1 MRDLEIFKE
10 GPGGCQY
17 DNERVQMVYDKI
29 IPRIEKRF
37 EIIFSSKLGRKG
49 LLVNVDF
56 ASLQMEPLMPLVQLC
71 DDANV
76 GIVALIQCQDPDCYM
91 GYSKSQMSGIH
102 RSEQNQARL
111 LALRME
117 QTVGTGHYNLYFSTG
132 DDLDLPIFIILKR
145 KD

>member
-1 MRDLEIFKE
+1 MKDLTIFKE

-17 DNERVQMVYDKI
+17 DNTQIQAIYDKI

-49 LLVNVDF
+49 LLTTVDF
-56 ASLQMEPLMPLVQLC
+56 AGQQMDPLMPLIELC
-71 DDANV
+71 DSAKI
-76 GIVALIQCQDPDCYM
+76 GIIALLQDQNPDHYM
-91 GYSKSQMSGIH
+91 GYSKSQMAGIH

-117 QTVGTGHYNLYFSTG
+117 QQEECKHYNLYFSTG